1 MATLLI
7 FFLNRSFLDVEKN
20 KNRFFKIRESLP
32 FLFINLKER
41 IKNVAQYP
49 PSSGMGEYN
58 AF

>member
-1 MATLLI
+1 MDTLLI

-20 KNRFFKIRESLP
+20 KKRFFKIRESLP
-32 FLFINLKER
+32 FLFIKER